1 MPWYKALSVIL
12 EIGST
17 SYKLLEG
24 GLFVSL
30 LGLLLVTQ
38 NVLYQVGTCPCPKHF
53 HHHHHHDLKPWYNT
67 FMIMILNLLDLNF
80 HYDHDLKPWHNTFMI
95 MILNLLDLKPCTT
108 FS

>member
-1 MPWYKALSVIL
+1 MPWYKVLSVIL
-12 EIGST
+12 GIGST

-53 HHHHHHDLKPWYNT
+53 HHHDDLKQWQST
-67 FMIMILNLLDLNF
+67 FIIIMILNSGKALSL
-80 HYDHDLKPWHNTFMI
+80 
-95 MILNLLDLKPCTT
+95 
-108 FS
+108 

>member
-1 MPWYKALSVIL
+1 MISVGHIVTASFQKWVVGLHVGPFPFSNGSKYYYVLEVHHHPMPWYKVLSVIL

-30 LGLLLVTQ
+30 LGLLLVMQ

-53 HHHHHHDLKPWYNT
+53 HHHHGL
-67 FMIMILNLLDLNF
+67 
-80 HYDHDLKPWHNTFMI
+80 
-95 MILNLLDLKPCTT
+95 
-108 FS
+108 